1 MIFYLCVV
9 IFYLFLK
16 NEGSKQWNVLRV
28 VSVEEYFLY
37 VGACSN
43 VLHGSIFFCL
53 VLGQPLFSGTA
64 KFFFLFDE
72 SFVLVPTFV
81 LGQFT
86 SSADVRPRQTTDGKC
101 HPSIFYGLY
110 CIHVD

>member
-1 MIFYLCVV
+1 M
-9 IFYLFLK
+9 
-16 NEGSKQWNVLRV
+16 
-28 VSVEEYFLY
+28 EEYFLY

-53 VLGQPLFSGTA
+53 VLGQPLFSGEA
-64 KFFFLFDE
+64 KLFLLFDE

-86 SSADVRPRQTTDGKC
+86 SSADVRPRQTTDGKR
-101 HPSIFYGLY
+101 HPSILYRLY